1 MALKYFSTVADSC
14 HGHARTL
21 TTALLIVF
29 CSIALSTGLLRKRA
43 LLLVRV
49 CLIHDR
55 YQPLA
60 KPLTRRFPKLMRER
74 ERVSMREK
82 NDATPRNDRI
92 AILRVSLSAGS
103 FSPFLFFFFF
113 TRAVSSMHVFTVP
126 FFEDFNPA
134 AIQPL
139 IWDSISFEFLFVFN
153 TVRYIRVGAMGNCEQ
168 SISPLLLFIKFSNI
182 ITFFFLRYLKVK
194 CI

>member
-103 FSPFLFFFFF
+103 FSPSLFFSFSHALRRRCTFLRF
-113 TRAVSSMHVFTVP
+113 RSSR
-126 FFEDFNPA
+126 
-134 AIQPL
+134 I
-139 IWDSISFEFLFVFN
+139 SIPPRFS
-153 TVRYIRVGAMGNCEQ
+153 
-168 SISPLLLFIKFSNI
+168 LLFGILFHLNFYSSLIRFDISGLELWGIVNNRYRHYC
-182 ITFFFLRYLKVK
+182 FLLILLNFR
-194 CI
+194 I